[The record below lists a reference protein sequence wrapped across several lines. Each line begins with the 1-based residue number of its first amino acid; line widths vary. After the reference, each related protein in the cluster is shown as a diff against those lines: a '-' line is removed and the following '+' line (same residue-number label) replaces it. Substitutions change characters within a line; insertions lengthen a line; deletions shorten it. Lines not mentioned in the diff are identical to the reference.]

1 MNWSLDSVGVWHLQ
15 TADRRL
21 QICKLNETKN
31 IAMKVA
37 SLSTLPCSQL
47 LTKWE
52 VRPRSEVYIFHANYI
67 NLIPKGAVSCT
78 PGGSIKSPWRIANSI
93 LEMRPDECN
102 FVQKISTLFPGYF
115 LTFLEAW
122 KRCYIFD
129 DVTFIRRFLVSFN
142 LQSAVCSL
150 LWVLSAVFGLQSAN
164 VTYWDSVDC
173 IAFLK

>member
-1 MNWSLDSVGVWHLQ
+1 M
-15 TADRRL
+15 TFADCRPHTTGCRMHD
-21 QICKLNETKN
+21 CKLKETKN

-37 SLSTLPCSQL
+37 SLSTLPCSKL

-52 VRPRSEVYIFHANYI
+52 VRPRREVYIFHANYI
-67 NLIPKGAVSCT
+67 NLIPKGAVGCT
-78 PGGSIKSPWRIANSI
+78 PRGSIKSPWRMAKSI
-93 LEMRPDECN
+93 LEMKPDECN

-150 LWVLSAVFGLQSAN
+150 HSAVWLQTAVCRLRSA
-164 VTYWDSVDC
+164 VCKSQRDSVDC
-173 IAFLK
+173 IAFK